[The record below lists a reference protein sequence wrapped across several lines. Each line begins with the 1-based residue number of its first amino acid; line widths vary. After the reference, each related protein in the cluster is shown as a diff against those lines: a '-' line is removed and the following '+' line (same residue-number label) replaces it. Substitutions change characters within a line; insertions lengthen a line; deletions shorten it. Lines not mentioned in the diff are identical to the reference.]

1 MATRVIL
8 QENVEHLGRT
18 GDIVRVKD
26 GYARNF
32 LVPRGLAVVADGRN
46 VRRLNH
52 QKRLAESRKVKALAG
67 ANALAEQL
75 STAAVTITKEA
86 GEDNKI
92 FGSVTNRDIAE
103 ALAADGFE
111 VDRKVIHIDEP
122 IRTLG
127 VKQVKIKLHADVETT
142 LTVYVTKR

>member
-8 QENVEHLGRT
+8 QDNVQHLGKT
-18 GDIVRVKD
+18 GDIVKVRD

-46 VRRLNH
+46 VRHLNH
-52 QKRLAESRKVKALAG
+52 QKRLAETRNFKALAS
-67 ANALAEQL
+67 ARVLAEQI
-75 STAAVTITKEA
+75 SATAVTITKEA
-86 GEDNKI
+86 GEDNKL

-103 ALAADGFE
+103 ALGADGFV
-111 VDRKVIHIDEP
+111 VDRKTIHIDEP

-127 VKQVKIKLHADVETT
+127 VKSVLVKLHADIEAS

>member
-1 MATRVIL
+1 MATHVIL
-8 QENVEHLGRT
+8 QENVDNLGRT

-46 VRRLNH
+46 VRHLEH
-52 QKRLAESRKVKALAG
+52 QKRLAAARKHKALASARG
-67 ANALAEQL
+67 LAEQL
-75 STAAVTITKEA
+75 GSAAVTITKEA
-86 GEDNKI
+86 GEDNKL

-103 ALAADGFE
+103 ALSADGFD
-111 VDRKVIHIDEP
+111 VDKRHIHIEEP

-127 VKQVKIKLHADVETT
+127 VKQVAIKLHAEIETT

>member
-1 MATRVIL
+1 MLRQT
-8 QENVEHLGRT
+8 
-18 GDIVRVKD
+18 
-26 GYARNF
+26 
-32 LVPRGLAVVADGRN
+32 P
-46 VRRLNH
+46 
-52 QKRLAESRKVKALAG
+52 
-67 ANALAEQL
+67 AEQAL

-86 GEDNKI
+86 GEDNKL

-111 VDRKVIHIDEP
+111 VDRKIIHIDEP

-127 VKQVKIKLHADVETT
+127 VKQVSVKIHADVETT

>member
-1 MATRVIL
+1 MATHVIL
-8 QENVEHLGRT
+8 QENVENLGRT

-46 VRRLNH
+46 VRRLEH
-52 QKRLAESRKVKALAG
+52 QKRLAASRMHKALAS
-67 ANALAEQL
+67 ARALAEQL
-75 STAAVTITKEA
+75 GSAAVTITMEA
-86 GEDNKI
+86 GEDNKL

-103 ALAADGFE
+103 ALAADGFK
-111 VDRKVIHIDEP
+111 VDRKLIHIAEP

-127 VKQVKIKLHADVETT
+127 VKSVQVKLHADIESA